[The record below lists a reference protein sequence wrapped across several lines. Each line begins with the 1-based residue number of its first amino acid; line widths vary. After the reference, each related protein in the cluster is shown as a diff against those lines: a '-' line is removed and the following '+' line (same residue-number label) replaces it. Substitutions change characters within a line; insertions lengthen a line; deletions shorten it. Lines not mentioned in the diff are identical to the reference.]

1 MGRKWRGE
9 NRWREN
15 GGEILGWGKMAGGI
29 LARENVRG
37 DFNRQPPP
45 DNCSLTTAP
54 RQLPLDNC
62 PQKIA
67 PGQLPPN
74 NCPPT
79 TAPGQLP
86 LDNCPRTIAPSKCL
100 YLFGGQLSGGKCL
113 GAVFWEQL
121 YLGGSWRGAV
131 GRGQSLGGKFLGGSW
146 NYTES
151 TGL

>member
-1 MGRKWRGE
+1 MEICTQTFAPGQLPSDICPRKT
-9 NRWREN
+9 
-15 GGEILGWGKMAGGI
+15 AP
-29 LARENVRG
+29 
-37 DFNRQPPP
+37 RQLLP
-45 DNCSLTTAP
+45 DNCPQTTAP
-54 RQLPLDNC
+54 GQLPLDNC

-100 YLFGGQLSGGKCL
+100 YLFGGQLSGGKCP

-146 NYTES
+146 NYTKIS
-151 TGL
+151 TPWWKYPTPATIRF